1 MSEPAK
7 GYVEETTISEM
18 FFKLH
23 GRLNR
28 LRYFKR
34 KIVLGV
40 LVYVLIY
47 LGYRVL
53 GYEYGQENF
62 HASAY
67 NTIVSLLFVVP
78 NYCLNVRRLQD
89 MNKGKFLAVIYAII
103 TSVMAFL
110 DFTGINY
117 MLYFSLI
124 LVTAV
129 FFIGGYMLISPGT
142 NGNNRFGASPV

>member
-1 MSEPAK
+1 MSETAK
-7 GYVEETTISEM
+7 GYVEETTITQM
-18 FFKLH
+18 FFKAN

-40 LVYVLIY
+40 LLYVLIY
-47 LGYRVL
+47 LGYKVL

-62 HASAY
+62 HAATY
-67 NTIVSLLFVVP
+67 NTVVSLLFVIP
-78 NYCLNVRRLQD
+78 NYFLNVRRLQD
-89 MNKGKFLAVIYAII
+89 MNKGKLLAVIYAII

-124 LVTAV
+124 LATLV
-129 FFIGGYMLISPGT
+129 FMIGGYMLISPGT
-142 NGNNRFGASPV
+142 NGKNRFGESPI

>member
-1 MSEPAK
+1 MSETAT
-7 GYVEETTISEM
+7 GYVEETTITQM
-18 FFKLH
+18 FFKSN

-34 KIVLGV
+34 KLVLGV
-40 LVYVLIY
+40 LLYVLIY
-47 LGYRVL
+47 LGYKVL
-53 GYEYGQENF
+53 GYEYGQENS
-62 HASAY
+62 SAAMY
-67 NTIVSLLFVVP
+67 NTIISLIFVVP
-78 NYCLNVRRLQD
+78 NFFLNVRRLQD
-89 MNKGKFLAVIYAII
+89 MNKGKLLAVIYAII

-142 NGNNRFGASPV
+142 NGKNRFGASPI

>member
-1 MSEPAK
+1 MSETST
-7 GYVEETTISEM
+7 GYVEETTITQM
-18 FFKLH
+18 FFKSN

-34 KIVLGV
+34 KLVLGV
-40 LVYVLIY
+40 LLYVLIY
-47 LGYRVL
+47 LGYKVL
-53 GYEYGQENF
+53 GYEYGQENS
-62 HASAY
+62 SAAMY
-67 NTIVSLLFVVP
+67 NTIISLIFVVP
-78 NYCLNVRRLQD
+78 NFFLNVRRLQD
-89 MNKGKFLAVIYAII
+89 MNKGKLLAVIYAII

-142 NGNNRFGASPV
+142 NGKNRFGASPI